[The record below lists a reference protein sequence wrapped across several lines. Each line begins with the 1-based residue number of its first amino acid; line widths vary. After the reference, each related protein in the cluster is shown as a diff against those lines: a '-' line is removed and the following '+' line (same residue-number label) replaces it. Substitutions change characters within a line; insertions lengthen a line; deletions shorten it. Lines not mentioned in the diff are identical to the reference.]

1 MTAPEPTLSGA
12 VSAFSLPFEGG
23 KLLLRERKL
32 WSLALGSF
40 CLSLLAFGLALGLVY
55 SYAAEIHTFV
65 TDWMPVLE
73 ATAWY
78 TWIWIGPGK
87 LFLGV
92 VGALLFLLVAAL
104 AVAVA
109 YAAASVLASPIHDA
123 LALRVERLAT
133 GQVIDETESGVWGL
147 LREGLRSMREEL
159 RRFVFFVA
167 VVGALV
173 AVGFVVPG
181 AQVLT
186 GPAIVIFTM
195 LFLPLDYASY
205 TLDRRHLSFA
215 DKRRWVLDRKPVML
229 GFGAA
234 AFLLCAVPGLNLL
247 AMPVLVVAGTL
258 LAVRNS

>member
-1 MTAPEPTLSGA
+1 MMAAEPTLSGA
-12 VSAFSLPFEGG
+12 VSAFSLPLEGG
-23 KLLLRERKL
+23 KLLLRERRL

-40 CLSLLAFGLALGLVY
+40 CLSLLAFGLVLGVVF
-55 SYAAEIHTFV
+55 SYAAEIHAFV
-65 TDWMPVLE
+65 TSWMPVLE
-73 ATAWY
+73 STHWY
-78 TWIWIGPGK
+78 TWIWIGPAK
-87 LFLGV
+87 LFFGLLGS
-92 VGALLFLLVAAL
+92 LLFLLVAAL
-104 AVAVA
+104 ALAVA
-109 YAAASVLASPIHDA
+109 YAAASVLASPLHDA
-123 LALRVERLAT
+123 LSLRVERLAT
-133 GQVIDETESGVWGL
+133 GQVIDETESGVWSL

-167 VVGALV
+167 VVGGLAAAGFAL
-173 AVGFVVPG
+173 PG
-181 AQVLT
+181 AQLLT

-234 AFLLCAVPGLNLL
+234 AFLLCMVPGLNLL

-258 LAVRNS
+258 LAVRNT